1 MKNIFEI
8 FDTMS
13 SGRVNQNEILWVF
26 SMGMNGT
33 GKVFF
38 LFHIQEKLNVIF
50 FSSTKVAMV
59 IQAL

>member
-13 SGRVNQNEILWVF
+13 TGRVNQNEILWVF

-33 GKVFF
+33 GKDTIAECSDAR
-38 LFHIQEKLNVIF
+38 HM
-50 FSSTKVAMV
+50 VAIV
-59 IQAL
+59 GI